1 MDNPQH
7 YQPLSHAL
15 HPPVVPTYEEEEEE
29 EENEDEGVVEEQLD
43 PEDDDHEVA
52 AGCVIT
58 MKSYNDTRLIASIRK
73 YSYRMCSS
81 CLDLHNINQVQLQL
95 ESAQVQLNP
104 THHKT
109 QNGRGVLVVPVD
121 PKTDGHGHQLLI

>member
-29 EENEDEGVVEEQLD
+29 EENEDEGAVEEQLD
-43 PEDDDHEVA
+43 REDDDHEVA

-58 MKSYNDTRLIASIRK
+58 VKCYDDTRLIASIRK
-73 YSYRMCSS
+73 YSYYMCSLCS
-81 CLDLHNINQVQLQL
+81 DLHNINQVQLQL
-95 ESAQVQLNP
+95 ESAQVQHNL
-104 THHKT
+104 TRHKT
-109 QNGRGVLVVPVD
+109 QNGKGVLVVLVD
-121 PKTDGHGHQLLI
+121 RKTDGHGRQLLT

>member
-43 PEDDDHEVA
+43 REDDDHEVGV
-52 AGCVIT
+52 GCVIT
-58 MKSYNDTRLIASIRK
+58 VNCYDDARLIASIRK
-73 YSYRMCSS
+73 YSYCMCSS
-81 CLDLHNINQVQLQL
+81 CLDLHNINKVQLQL
-95 ESAQVQLNP
+95 ESVQVQHNP
-104 THHKT
+104 TRHKT
-109 QNGRGVLVVPVD
+109 QNAKGVLVGPVD
-121 PKTDGHGHQLLI
+121 QKTDGHGRQLLT